1 MSENVIEARDLT
13 KRYNGTAVVNGISFA
28 VARGEIF
35 GLLGPNG
42 AGKTTTILMLLGLSD
57 ISSGQ
62 ARVLGY
68 DPAREPLAV
77 KRRVGYLP
85 DQVGFYDNLTAAEN
99 LRYAARLMGIER
111 GEREDKIT
119 ASLRHVGLAD
129 VTDKRVGTFSRGMRQ
144 RLGLAE
150 ILIKEAQIAI
160 LDEPT
165 SGLDPQATVELL
177 NIIRELK
184 HQGVSVLL
192 SSHLLERV
200 QSVCDRVALF
210 NQGNIALIGT
220 VPDLGR
226 QVLGG
231 GFRVE
236 VEAEG
241 QGLAERIAAIPGV
254 QRVEAAG
261 ANRVLLFADRDVRPE
276 AAAAVVAA
284 GGRLL
289 RLSVEEPSSKRSTPA
304 TSRPMQESVMRRE
317 GSALHG
323 FGVVTLKE
331 VADHFTSILVVVLVV
346 LVVATAVAVVRG
358 AVDQIKEITAED
370 PYLFLRL
377 FTRGGPLPLVA
388 LLSFLVPLIA
398 IGLGFDAV
406 NGEHNRRTLSRILS
420 QPIYRDALLFGKF
433 VAGLFTLSI
442 SLIVLWLLVI
452 GFGLVGLGV
461 PPNAEEMARAL
472 VLLVVTIA
480 YGGFWFALAL
490 LFSIVFRSAATA
502 ALGLA
507 GGMAVPHHP
516 LAAVLAGAGGRGD
529 HGR

>member
-1 MSENVIEARDLT
+1 MSDNVIEVQDLT
-13 KRYNGTAVVNGISFA
+13 KRYNGTAVVKGISFS

-57 ISSGQ
+57 ISSGR

-111 GEREDKIT
+111 GEREGKIK
-119 ASLRHVGLAD
+119 ASLAHVGLAD
-129 VTDKRVGTFSRGMRQ
+129 VMDQRVGTFSRGMRQ

-150 ILIKEAQIAI
+150 ILMKEAQIAI

-177 NIIRELK
+177 NIIRDLK
-184 HQGVSVLL
+184 HRGVSVLL

-210 NQGNIALIGT
+210 NLGNIALIGT
-220 VPDLGR
+220 VPELGR

-241 QGLAERIAAIPGV
+241 EGLAQRIAAIAGV
-254 QRVEAAG
+254 QRVEPAG
-261 ANRVLLFADRDVRPE
+261 ANRLLLFADRDVRPE

-289 RLSVEEPSSKRSTPA
+289 RLSVEEPSLEAIYTRYFETH
-304 TSRPMQESVMRRE
+304 E
-317 GSALHG
+317 GERH
-323 FGVVTLKE
+323 
-331 VADHFTSILVVVLVV
+331 
-346 LVVATAVAVVRG
+346 
-358 AVDQIKEITAED
+358 
-370 PYLFLRL
+370 
-377 FTRGGPLPLVA
+377 
-388 LLSFLVPLIA
+388 
-398 IGLGFDAV
+398 
-406 NGEHNRRTLSRILS
+406 
-420 QPIYRDALLFGKF
+420 
-433 VAGLFTLSI
+433 
-442 SLIVLWLLVI
+442 
-452 GFGLVGLGV
+452 
-461 PPNAEEMARAL
+461 
-472 VLLVVTIA
+472 
-480 YGGFWFALAL
+480 
-490 LFSIVFRSAATA
+490 AA
-502 ALGLA
+502 
-507 GGMAVPHHP
+507 
-516 LAAVLAGAGGRGD
+516 
-529 HGR
+529 